1 LAALEVP
8 ARSLASFPDEYQ
20 QGMKARAPLNHD
32 TGCSDPGRWDEV
44 WRTGAV
50 HLLLSIYGRDAG
62 ALEERASRI
71 EQAVGASG
79 GVALAGGQDAGRF
92 FIDGQDS
99 ERGHF
104 GYRDGIGNPDI
115 AGTGTAGR
123 PGRGKLAADGSWL
136 PLAAGEFILGQPD
149 EADEIPVA
157 PVPVQLA

>member
-1 LAALEVP
+1 ELNDLQGNTVFGYRFPLARFLFIRVDRAESGRQFLRSILDDVTTSACWEGSPGRSGKPVSTLNVAITYPGLAALEVP

-79 GVALAGGQDAGRF
+79 GVALAGRQD
-92 FIDGQDS
+92 
-99 ERGHF
+99 
-104 GYRDGIGNPDI
+104 
-115 AGTGTAGR
+115 
-123 PGRGKLAADGSWL
+123 
-136 PLAAGEFILGQPD
+136 
-149 EADEIPVA
+149 
-157 PVPVQLA
+157 